1 MKCYRYAVEGYEDFI
16 HQMGHFKQYKIYIPS
31 PYNFSVVT
39 WHDKINYIKRQD
51 KIDDFTNDHF
61 GFNPKIHEIE
71 IDKKT
76 IEKLYD
82 NLLKEEKMLEE
93 RKALTNIVLEYK
105 SEEEILEKIFKEGS
119 QLIKSKEYSRAIINF
134 EKCIK
139 GKFYTKESYYNIS
152 CCYSLLK
159 MKYDSIKYL
168 KLAIDNG
175 LTNWSLITEDDT
187 LSFIKHEP
195 EVIEIIKALLKINPK
210 KQYSCTLG
218 ELTELNKNRTE
229 CSDKYLEKHNL
240 EDYYYDYNVHYN
252 KANSKR
258 FDKCYSEAIKLYN
271 KVIEHNELRK
281 SEYYYPAICYAEL
294 DDKENALKCLKIA
307 LEGGLN
313 IKNVFND
320 KCFDKYKDEINEYY
334 DKIIKK

>member
-39 WHDKINYIKRQD
+39 WHDKIHYIKRQD
-51 KIDDFTNDHF
+51 KIDDFKNDHF

-82 NLLKEEKMLEE
+82 SLLKEEKMLEE

-119 QLIKSKEYSRAIINF
+119 ELIKSKEYSKAITNF
-134 EKCIK
+134 EKCIN
-139 GKFYTKESYYNIS
+139 GKFSTKESYYNIS

-159 MKYDSIKYL
+159 MKNDSIKYL

-175 LTNWSLITEDDT
+175 YKNWFHIVEDTD
-187 LSFIKHEP
+187 LSFIKDEP
-195 EVIEIIKALLKINPK
+195 EIVEIIKALLKINPK
-210 KQYSCTLG
+210 KQYSSCTYLD
-218 ELTELNKNRTE
+218 KNGRD
-229 CSDKYLEKHNL
+229 SGDKYLEKHNL
-240 EDYYYDYNVHYN
+240 DDYYYDYTDYYN